1 MSRAHE
7 VCVCM
12 CVCVCVC
19 VCDVLERL
27 VGKKKKN
34 TITQSFG

>member
-1 MSRAHE
+1 MY
-7 VCVCM
+7 
-12 CVCVCVC
+12 VCVCVC

-27 VGKKKKN
+27 VGKKKN